1 MKVKDQVRR
10 LLQAGGTSSH
20 HHPRKSSASSFC
32 YDREFDSLTTVNE
45 LASDDDDDSQEED
58 LNHHHFYQDK
68 NNSTP
73 RDHRSYE
80 NSEITSR
87 HHTDNN
93 NNNNQRKDKKNDPY
107 ADVRAT
113 MEDLATRDRAYYAL
127 HDTTTVTRRGVRS
140 NATPLPPPSL
150 PHLHEIDWWIA
161 YTCYL
166 GCFVLLLAGHIRDF
180 CGWLLGNSR
189 YRTVVVNKN
198 HHKQYAPLLG
208 HWERTYTRRLYHR
221 VQDCFSRPI
230 ASAPTSANL
239 QVLERVS
246 LDGCKSM
253 QVLGSL
259 SQQPSQVQN
268 DYSQARKSGILTET
282 GSYCTS
288 LSSCPS
294 LTTTPSLP
302 QPAAARQ
309 CLNLGSYN
317 YLGFA
322 DDWQATCGP
331 SVHATLKHYGVGSA
345 SSLQEYGRTSLH
357 DQLEHTVAAFLGK
370 PAALCFNMGFN
381 TNATILPALVGPGDL
396 LISDALNH
404 TSIVHGA
411 RASGAAI
418 RVFRHNDM
426 QDLET
431 ILKQAVLLPK
441 PMTKATTTSIGGD
454 SSSPPPVGSES
465 TSWNKILVVVEGI
478 YSMEGDYCDLRN
490 VVRLCK
496 QYGAYVYLDEA
507 HSIGAMGASGRGI
520 CEYTGVD
527 PNDVD
532 VLMGTFTKSFGAM
545 GGYVAATRS
554 IVEYL
559 RIKCAASAE
568 HTSMS
573 PVVCQQVLTALQII
587 TGKDGTDLGKKK
599 LQALRDNSNYFRM
612 RCQELGLHVLGHYD
626 SPVIPVMLYH
636 VTKVGAFSR
645 EAFKRGLAVV
655 VVGPPAAPLVE
666 CRVRFCMSAGHTREQ
681 LDAALREVD
690 EIADIVSI
698 RYGKRTS
705 LQLPLSSSASRI

>member
-20 HHPRKSSASSFC
+20 HHPRKSAASSFR

-45 LASDDDDDSQEED
+45 LASDDDDDDYSQEEEHLPKD
-58 LNHHHFYQDK
+58 SYYRDSSPRNH
-68 NNSTP
+68 
-73 RDHRSYE
+73 SYE
-80 NSEITSR
+80 KTEITTR
-87 HHTDNN
+87 HQAT
-93 NNNNQRKDKKNDPY
+93 KDKKEKNDPY

-113 MEDLATRDRAYYAL
+113 MEDLAVRDRAYYAL
-127 HDTTTVTRRGVRS
+127 HDTTPLTRRGVRS
-140 NATPLPPPSL
+140 NASPLPPPSL
-150 PHLHEIDWWIA
+150 PHQHEIDWWIA

-166 GCFVLLLAGHIRDF
+166 GCFVLMLVGHIRDF

-189 YRTVVVNKN
+189 YRVEVVNKN
-198 HHKQYAPLLG
+198 YHKQYAPLLG

-282 GSYCTS
+282 GSYCAS
-288 LSSCPS
+288 LSSS
-294 LTTTPSLP
+294 STTLSSLP
-302 QPAAARQ
+302 EPAATRV

-331 SVHATLKHYGVGSA
+331 SVHATLQHYGVGSA
-345 SSLQEYGRTSLH
+345 SSLQEYGKTALH

-370 PAALCFNMGFN
+370 PASLCFNMGFN

-441 PMTKATTTSIGGD
+441 PMTKTCTSSSSNSTTHETGD
-454 SSSPPPVGSES
+454 SSPAVRNEA

-507 HSIGAMGASGRGI
+507 HSIGAMGATGRGI
-520 CEYTGVD
+520 CEHTGVD

-554 IVEYL
+554 IVEHL
-559 RIKCAASAE
+559 RIKCAASVE

-573 PVVCQQVLTALQII
+573 PVVCQQVLTAFQ
-587 TGKDGTDLGKKK
+587 
-599 LQALRDNSNYFRM
+599 
-612 RCQELGLHVLGHYD
+612 V
-626 SPVIPVMLYH
+626 
-636 VTKVGAFSR
+636 
-645 EAFKRGLAVV
+645 
-655 VVGPPAAPLVE
+655 
-666 CRVRFCMSAGHTREQ
+666 RV
-681 LDAALREVD
+681 
-690 EIADIVSI
+690 
-698 RYGKRTS
+698 
-705 LQLPLSSSASRI
+705 